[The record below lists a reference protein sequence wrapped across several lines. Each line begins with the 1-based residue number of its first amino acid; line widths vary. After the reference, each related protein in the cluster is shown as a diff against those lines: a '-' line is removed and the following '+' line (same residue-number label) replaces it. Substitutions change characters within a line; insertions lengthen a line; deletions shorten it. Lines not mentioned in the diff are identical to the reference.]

1 MSDEVKEHKVKKGRP
16 ARQLSIT
23 DVCWLVR
30 YYMELSYKSDRTEH
44 YLEDKLFN
52 YIKENNY
59 CSSLSKSPEEAEADL
74 KFYEDN
80 PRIYSHYNTS
90 EAKERAAKN
99 ILTDEKTIASI
110 REMVLELDDKVWT
123 RILTRK
129 RQAEHRSKKPKKKIS
144 VNGETFYNIK
154 RVKQTKFNNASWDEV
169 LTKFVK
175 AIETIDNLNEGFI
188 DDINSNEDALKLLN
202 SLFD

>member
-1 MSDEVKEHKVKKGRP
+1 MSDEVKEKKVKKGRP
-16 ARQLSIT
+16 ARQLSVT
-23 DVCWLVR
+23 DVCWLIR

-44 YLEDKLFN
+44 YQESKLFN

-80 PRIYSHYNTS
+80 PRIYGHYNTS
-90 EAKERAAKN
+90 EAKERALKN

-129 RQAEHRSKKPKKKIS
+129 RQAEHRSKNSKKKIS
-144 VNGETFYNIK
+144 INGDTFYYLQRIK
-154 RVKQTKFNNASWDEV
+154 KDKFNNASWDDV
-169 LTKFVK
+169 FTKFVK